1 MMNMIYVPAMN
12 NMMSEDVNVPAL
24 RNLLNHIHRKPRNHE
39 TRCREGQ
46 KGWIDA
52 WLASRRNY

>member
-1 MMNMIYVPAMN
+1 MMNMIFIPAMN
-12 NMMSEDVNVPAL
+12 NLMSEDVNVPAL
-24 RNLLNHIHRKPRNHE
+24 RNPLNHMNRKLRKNE
-39 TRCREGQ
+39 TCFNEER

>member
-24 RNLLNHIHRKPRNHE
+24 RNPLNHMNRKRQKKEKGCNE
-39 TRCREGQ
+39 EQ
-46 KGWIDA
+46 KGWIDG
-52 WLASRRNY
+52 WMASRRCR

>member
-24 RNLLNHIHRKPRNHE
+24 RNPLNHVSRKPQRDE
-39 TRCREGQ
+39 SRGRKEQ

-52 WLASRRNY
+52 WLASRGNH

>member
-24 RNLLNHIHRKPRNHE
+24 RNPLNHMNRKQKKEARRNE
-39 TRCREGQ
+39 EA

-52 WLASRRNY
+52 WLASRGNR

>member
-1 MMNMIYVPAMN
+1 MMNMICVHAMN

-24 RNLLNHIHRKPRNHE
+24 RNPLNHTGRKLRKNE
-39 TRCREGQ
+39 TCGNEER

-52 WLASRRNY
+52 WLASRRSF